1 MNKNR
6 LLKKG
11 LVLGI
16 IVLFVGASVVP
27 SIAGYDKDVENTDYI
42 IDENETINMKNDDYS
57 NLMKQV
63 IENGVISKNDWTE
76 QNKLLASDGATND
89 EFGISVSIDGDY
101 AIIGA
106 YKDDDNGVNSGSAY
120 VFKRDGTA
128 WTEQNK
134 LLASDGAYWD
144 GFGWS
149 VSIDGDYAIIGAVG
163 DDDNGDDSGSA
174 YIFKRNGTDW
184 IEEAKLL
191 ASDGAILDYFGC
203 SVSISGDYA
212 IIGALYNDDDGGS
225 SGSAYIFTRSGT
237 SWAEEAKLL
246 ASDGAMSDYFGCS
259 VSIDGDYAIIGA
271 YKDDDNGV
279 NSGSAYIFKRSGTA
293 WTQQAKL
300 LASDGEM
307 YDNFGC
313 SVSID
318 SNYAVV
324 GAEEDDDNGYA
335 SGSAYIFKRSGT
347 AWTQQAKLLA
357 SDGAEYD
364 LFGNFAAIDG
374 DYAIIGAPGDDDNGY
389 ASGSAYVFKRSGTA
403 WTQQAKLLASDGAA
417 DDHFG
422 RSVSISGDYALIGA
436 PYFYYDHGSVYV
448 FTKNGGG
455 NQPPYTPSN
464 PSPENGVI
472 DINVD
477 ADISWTGGDPNGDT
491 VTYDVFFGDSLSN
504 LDIVSDEQSGTSY
517 DPGTLEFDKTY
528 YWRIKAKD
536 IHGATSEGLIWYF
549 TTEAFDIIEE
559 TNFVDCHFPRS
570 TYVKVDKYHL
580 PTFIWDLDKVDT
592 NNWGIG
598 YWGYNIISDKLNKRA
613 YSFVHSQHNGG
624 LYVPLIGLGIP
635 ERYDIKN
642 FVGHK
647 HYLPETPFHTFWTG
661 RVSIRGSYSGYL
673 RCELLCAAAANIE
686 FQITQE
692 GGFAH
697 RWNHIVESFGIGPI
711 EDDWSFSGTFDK
723 EFPIDTSHAYSMFT
737 GEEYSF
743 SICAHVAINLD
754 GHAAP
759 IQFPASYDGMA
770 LASIDID
777 YIDIDVDWYYYDN
790 KNFRESLNSPPDTPE
805 PVFSSNGTVG
815 VEHVFYSN
823 GSTDPDE
830 DMIYYKWHW
839 EDGTNTSWM
848 GPYPSGQ
855 PISANHTY
863 QYKRIYNVRL
873 EAKDENNSLAGIS
886 NDSFFTFVYPNGT
899 LMVTSPASDDV
910 WYQFKTYNITWNCSG
925 YSGNYAKIMLYEG
938 DGKGNYTF
946 HCDITPSSISNTGNY
961 SFYFN
966 DLCCAHGDDYRV
978 FVSTLSHASNVS
990 GNFTIIEKTPPVIND
1005 NTPSNASTGDFFVFN
1020 ASVTDCVQVSTAWVE
1035 YWYGSGSHTN
1045 ASMSNVAGDYWETT
1059 IIIEDAL
1066 DILYYIISANDTS
1079 NNWNDTGVKDVTIY
1093 DNDNPIISGVQ
1104 AVPLLQNICES
1115 VNISASAVDNIEVD
1129 EVYLYIGYPDTSFEN
1144 FSISQNKTGDVFYC
1158 NRTYPDPGIYTFHIW
1173 ANDTS
1178 GNAVISAD
1186 FTFEIVNSPPYIP
1199 GDPDPYDG
1207 ETDVD
1212 VDYVLCWTGGDPDF
1226 CDIVTYDVYFGT
1238 SIPLPL
1244 VSSNQSGTCYDPGVL
1259 DYNTTY
1265 YWQIVAWDNHGASTE
1280 GPIWEFTTEEA
1291 EPDLECD
1298 GSLSWTDVEP
1308 GSTVTGSFTVS
1319 NVGDA
1324 GSLLDWE
1331 VESYPTW
1338 GTWTFNPESGTGLE
1352 EGDTVTIDV
1361 EIVAPDEPETEF
1373 TGEVKVVNKDDP
1385 SDNCT
1390 IPVYLKTPVNQNNM
1404 NSQSVQLLQRFIQW
1418 FLMLERLLGSPVTN

>member
-1 MNKNR
+1 MNKNNLMR
-6 LLKKG
+6 KG

-16 IVLFVGASVVP
+16 IVLFVGA
-27 SIAGYDKDVENTDYI
+27 
-42 IDENETINMKNDDYS
+42 
-57 NLMKQV
+57 
-63 IENGVISKNDWTE
+63 GVTS
-76 QNKLLASDGATND
+76 
-89 EFGISVSIDGDY
+89 SIDGN
-101 AIIGA
+101 IGKISNV
-106 YKDDDNGVNSGSAY
+106 KDVNGFENEKFQSANY
-120 VFKRDGTA
+120 LRVIP
-128 WTEQNK
+128 
-134 LLASDGAYWD
+134 ASDKDISIKSNSYFKSSSLENNMKSDDQLDQYQYEHFPVLNGLIIYYEDENNYQWVAQSFTPSLPTLTRIKLWLWKEGD
-144 GFGWS
+144 VTCDFIMSIRSNINGPDL
-149 VSIDGDYAIIGAVG
+149 VSISKPPNEIPDYENV
-163 DDDNGDDSGSA
+163 
-174 YIFKRNGTDW
+174 DW
-184 IEEAKLL
+184 IEFDFPDIDVNVEEKYYIVCKTYCGSWHPFIGYVWIFGEYTQYTRGECWWKSEFSQNNWIVDPY
-191 ASDGAILDYFGC
+191 SDCCFETY
-203 SVSISGDYA
+203 
-212 IIGALYNDDDGGS
+212 
-225 SGSAYIFTRSGT
+225 GT
-237 SWAEEAKLL
+237 
-246 ASDGAMSDYFGCS
+246 
-259 VSIDGDYAIIGA
+259 
-271 YKDDDNGV
+271 N
-279 NSGSAYIFKRSGTA
+279 
-293 WTQQAKL
+293 
-300 LASDGEM
+300 
-307 YDNFGC
+307 
-313 SVSID
+313 
-318 SNYAVV
+318 
-324 GAEEDDDNGYA
+324 
-335 SGSAYIFKRSGT
+335 
-347 AWTQQAKLLA
+347 
-357 SDGAEYD
+357 
-364 LFGNFAAIDG
+364 
-374 DYAIIGAPGDDDNGY
+374 
-389 ASGSAYVFKRSGTA
+389 
-403 WTQQAKLLASDGAA
+403 
-417 DDHFG
+417 
-422 RSVSISGDYALIGA
+422 
-436 PYFYYDHGSVYV
+436 
-448 FTKNGGG
+448 GG
-455 NQPPYTPSN
+455 NQPPYIPSN
-464 PSPENGVI
+464 PDPYDGETDV
-472 DINVD
+472 NVD
-477 ADISWTGGDPNGDT
+477 ADISWTGGDPDGDP
-491 VTYDVFFGDSLSN
+491 VTYDVYFGASRSN

-528 YWRIKAKD
+528 YWQIIAKD
-536 IHGATSEGLIWYF
+536 NHGLTTNGPIWDF
-549 TTEAFDIIEE
+549 ITEEFDIIEE
-559 TNFVDCHFPRS
+559 TNVVDCNFPRA

-580 PTFIWDLDKVDT
+580 PTFIWDLDEVS
-592 NNWGIG
+592 NVGWGIG

-613 YSFVHSQHNGG
+613 FSAVSDQHNEYYYEPITG
-624 LYVPLIGLGIP
+624 IGIP

-647 HYLPETPFHTFWTG
+647 HYLPDTPFHTFWTG
-661 RVSIRGSYSGYL
+661 RVSVRGSYSGYL
-673 RCELLCAAAANIE
+673 RCDWLCAAAANIE
-686 FQITQE
+686 FKIAQE
-692 GGFAH
+692 SGVVH
-697 RWNHIVESFGIGPI
+697 RWTYTVDSFGIGPI
-711 EDDWSFSGTFDK
+711 GDDWSFSGTFDK
-723 EFPIDTSHAYSMFT
+723 EFPIDTDHFCSMFT
-737 GEEYSF
+737 GDEYSF

-754 GHAAP
+754 GQAAP

-770 LASIDID
+770 LASIDIE

-790 KNFRESLNSPPDTPE
+790 KDFRESLNSPPSIPE

-830 DMIYYKWHW
+830 DMIYYRWYW
-839 EDGTNTSWM
+839 DDGTNTSWM

-873 EAKDENNSLAGIS
+873 EAKDENNSLSGVS

-910 WYQFKTYNITWNCSG
+910 WYQFNTYNVTWNCSG
-925 YSGNYAKIMLYEG
+925 YSGNYVKIMLYEG
-938 DGKGNYTF
+938 DGNGNYTF
-946 HCDITPSSISNTGNY
+946 HCDITPSSIPNTGSY

-978 FVSTLSHASNVS
+978 FVSTLSRASNVS

-1005 NTPSNASTGDFFVFN
+1005 DTPSNASTGDFFVFN
-1020 ASVTDCVQVSTAWVE
+1020 ASVTDCAQVSTTWVE
-1035 YWYGSGSHTN
+1035 YWYGTGSHTN
-1045 ASMSNVAGDYWETT
+1045 ESMIPTGVDDYYEKT
-1059 IIIEDAL
+1059 ITIDDTL
-1066 DILYYIISANDTS
+1066 DILYYIIAANDTS
-1079 NNWNDTGVKDVTIY
+1079 DNWNDTGVKDVTIY

-1186 FTFEIVNSPPYIP
+1186 FTFEIVNSPPYTP
-1199 GDPDPYDG
+1199 SDPDPYDG

-1265 YWQIVAWDNHGASTE
+1265 YWQIVAWDNHGASAE

-1319 NVGDA
+1319 NVGEA

-1390 IPVYLKTPVNQNNM
+1390 IPVYLKTPVNHNNM
-1404 NSQSVQLLQRFIQW
+1404 NSQSVQLLQRFIQR